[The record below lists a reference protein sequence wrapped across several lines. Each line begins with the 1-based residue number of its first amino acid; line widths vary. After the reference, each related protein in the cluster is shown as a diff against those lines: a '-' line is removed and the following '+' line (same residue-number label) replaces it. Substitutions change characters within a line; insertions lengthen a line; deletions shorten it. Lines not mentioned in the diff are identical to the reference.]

1 MSTRILAVEDD
12 ERIRTAVRLALEDE
26 GWEVT
31 EAATGEDALQHFQN
45 QPSDVVLI
53 DIMLPG
59 IDGFEVCRSIRRT
72 SDVPIV
78 MVTARADT
86 HDVVAGLEAGA
97 DDYLTKP
104 FAPKELSARIRALL
118 RRARTSEVS
127 SPHLRFGD
135 LESVPDEGVV
145 RRNGRDVPLTKTEFR
160 VLVELAQSPGRVFSR
175 EVLLERI
182 WGYGYF
188 GDGRLVDV
196 HVRRLRTKVEAD
208 PANPR
213 HVVDVAR
220 LLLHDPGVLV
230 HDDGGGVLPLVE
242 QVRARE
248 GERGDRQEHG
258 EQQRADR
265 EGEGDARPEPE
276 PAREREAPHRAG
288 DGHR

>member
-1 MSTRILAVEDD
+1 MGTRILTVEDD

-26 GWEVT
+26 GWEVE
-31 EAATGEDALQHFQN
+31 EADTGEEALQAFTR

-59 IDGFEVCRSIRRT
+59 IDGFDVCRSIRRV

-118 RRARTSEVS
+118 RRARTIDLA
-127 SPHLRFGD
+127 PTPLRFGD
-135 LESVPDEGVV
+135 LEIIPEEGIVL
-145 RRNGRDVPLTKTEFR
+145 RDNAEVHLTKTEFR
-160 VLVELAQSPGRVFSR
+160 LLVELASAPGRVFSR
-175 EVLLERI
+175 EVLLERV

-196 HVRRLRTKVEAD
+196 HVRRLRMKVEVD

-213 HVVDVAR
+213 HVMTI
-220 LLLHDPGVLV
+220 
-230 HDDGGGVLPLVE
+230 
-242 QVRARE
+242 
-248 GERGDRQEHG
+248 RGLG
-258 EQQRADR
+258 YKLQQ
-265 EGEGDARPEPE
+265 
-276 PAREREAPHRAG
+276 
-288 DGHR
+288 

>member
-1 MSTRILAVEDD
+1 MGTRILAVEDD
-12 ERIRTAVRLALEDE
+12 ERIRAAVKLALEDE
-26 GWEVT
+26 GWTVS
-31 EAATGEDALQHFQN
+31 EAATGEDALTQFQ
-45 QPSDVVLI
+45 QEPSDVVLI

-59 IDGFEVCRSIRRT
+59 VDGFEVCRSIRRT
-72 SDVPIV
+72 YDVPIV

-135 LESVPDEGVV
+135 LEIVPDEGVV
-145 RRNGRDVPLTKTEFR
+145 RRNGRDVHLTKTEFR

-182 WGYGYF
+182 WGYGYV

-196 HVRRLRTKVEAD
+196 HVRRLRTKIEAD

-213 HVVDVAR
+213 HVVTVR
-220 LLLHDPGVLV
+220 GLGYKL
-230 HDDGGGVLPLVE
+230 
-242 QVRARE
+242 QV
-248 GERGDRQEHG
+248 
-258 EQQRADR
+258 
-265 EGEGDARPEPE
+265 
-276 PAREREAPHRAG
+276 
-288 DGHR
+288 

>member
-1 MSTRILAVEDD
+1 VGTRILSVEDD
-12 ERIRTAVRLALEDE
+12 ERIRTAVKLALEDE
-26 GWEVT
+26 GWSVE
-31 EAATGEDALQHFQN
+31 EADTGEEALNAFQR

-59 IDGFEVCRSIRRT
+59 IDGFDVCRAIRRV
-72 SDVPIV
+72 SDVPII

-118 RRARTSEVS
+118 RRARTSDSVS
-127 SPHLRFGD
+127 AHLRFGD
-135 LESVPDEGVV
+135 LEIIPDEGVV
-145 RRNGRDVPLTKTEFR
+145 RRAGEEIHLTKTEFR
-160 VLVELAQSPGRVFSR
+160 LLVELASTPGRVFSR
-175 EVLLERI
+175 ETLLERV

-213 HVVDVAR
+213 HVVT
-220 LLLHDPGVLV
+220 
-230 HDDGGGVLPLVE
+230 
-242 QVRARE
+242 VRGLGYKLQA
-248 GERGDRQEHG
+248 
-258 EQQRADR
+258 
-265 EGEGDARPEPE
+265 
-276 PAREREAPHRAG
+276 
-288 DGHR
+288 

>member
-1 MSTRILAVEDD
+1 MGTRILTVEDD

-26 GWEVT
+26 GWDVD
-31 EAATGEDALQHFQN
+31 EAETGEDALASFGA
-45 QPSDVVLI
+45 QPADVVLI

-59 IDGFEVCRSIRRT
+59 IDGFDVCRSIRRM

-118 RRARTSEVS
+118 RRARTHEIAST
-127 SPHLRFGD
+127 HLSFGD
-135 LESVPDEGVV
+135 LEIIPEEGVV
-145 RRNGRDVPLTKTEFR
+145 LRDGRETHLTKTEFR
-160 VLVELAQSPGRVFSR
+160 LLIELASPAGRVLSR
-175 EVLLERI
+175 EELLEKI

-196 HVRRLRTKVEAD
+196 HIRRLRTKIETD

-213 HVVDVAR
+213 HVIT
-220 LLLHDPGVLV
+220 
-230 HDDGGGVLPLVE
+230 
-242 QVRARE
+242 VR
-248 GERGDRQEHG
+248 GMGYKL
-258 EQQRADR
+258 QQ
-265 EGEGDARPEPE
+265 
-276 PAREREAPHRAG
+276 
-288 DGHR
+288 

>member
-1 MSTRILAVEDD
+1 MGTRILAVEDD
-12 ERIRTAVRLALEDE
+12 ERIRAAVKLALEDE
-26 GWEVT
+26 GWTVV
-31 EAATGEDALQHFQN
+31 EAANGEEALTHFQ
-45 QPSDVVLI
+45 QEPADVVLI

-135 LESVPDEGVV
+135 LEIVPEEGVV
-145 RRNGRDVPLTKTEFR
+145 RRNGRDVHLTKTEFR

-182 WGYGYF
+182 WEHGYF

-196 HVRRLRTKVEAD
+196 HVRRLRTKIEAD

-213 HVVDVAR
+213 HVVTVR
-220 LLLHDPGVLV
+220 GLGYKL
-230 HDDGGGVLPLVE
+230 
-242 QVRARE
+242 QV
-248 GERGDRQEHG
+248 
-258 EQQRADR
+258 
-265 EGEGDARPEPE
+265 
-276 PAREREAPHRAG
+276 
-288 DGHR
+288 